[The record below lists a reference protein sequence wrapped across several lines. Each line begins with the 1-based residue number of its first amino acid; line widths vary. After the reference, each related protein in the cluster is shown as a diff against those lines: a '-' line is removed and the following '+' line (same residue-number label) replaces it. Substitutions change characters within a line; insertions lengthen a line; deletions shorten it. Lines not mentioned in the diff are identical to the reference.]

1 MAAVTQPDL
10 ESIVLVLG
18 ATASAA
24 ILSRVSRR
32 LVLPTVVV
40 ELALGIAIGPEVLDW
55 ATPDPYLQF
64 LSRLGLTMLFFM
76 AGLEVIE
83 RKVPRVAL
91 ERGTLGWGVSLAV
104 AMVAGY
110 ALHALGMDASGW
122 LVGIALTTTALG
134 TLVPILSDAG
144 LLGRP
149 IGSAVLGT
157 GVAGEFWPIVV
168 ASVFLTGTY
177 GAGTEIVLL
186 ALFGIVV
193 AVGATAALRAR
204 PPRLIRTMQ
213 ETLHTTGQAAVRVSL
228 LMLGGLVLLASDS
241 GFDPVLGAFSAGIVV
256 GLALDSP
263 GGEGHVVRA
272 RLEGI
277 GFGFV
282 IPIYF
287 VVTGMGFDIS
297 SLLSPTG
304 LALAALFLVLLVI
317 ARGASAVFWAR
328 DLNGRE
334 TTALALLG
342 ATGLPLIVAITDIG
356 VDRGAIEPQ
365 LAASLVGAGM
375 LSVLVLPLL
384 AVALVGRETAPSTPG
399 KAIRTEEL
407 EEL

>member
-18 ATASAA
+18 AAALAA
-24 ILSRVSRR
+24 ILARVSRR

-104 AMVAGY
+104 GMVAGY

-122 LVGIALTTTALG
+122 LLGIALTTTALG

-168 ASVFLTGTY
+168 VSVFLTGTY

-384 AVALVGRETAPSTPG
+384 AVALVGRETAPSMPG
-399 KAIRTEEL
+399 KAIHMDEL

>member
-18 ATASAA
+18 AAALAA
-24 ILSRVSRR
+24 ILARVSRR

-104 AMVAGY
+104 GMVAGY

-122 LVGIALTTTALG
+122 LLGIALTTTALG

-168 ASVFLTGTY
+168 VSVFLTGTY

-334 TTALALLG
+334 TAALALLG

-384 AVALVGRETAPSTPG
+384 AVALVGRETAPSMPG